1 MMDSYEQVMSKQY
14 GGSHYKGHKIQPW
27 EIWEAYDMNGWEAS
41 ALKYL
46 LRHKYKGDSIGDLM
60 KAKHNI
66 EYLIAREERKQRV
79 QNQTSEGQSAKVIEN
94 IVQKLRPSEISTA
107 KAPAESSR
115 TAWRGASDHDD
126 DAPLGI

>member
-1 MMDSYEQVMSKQY
+1 MDNYQEVMSKQY

-66 EYLIAREERKQRV
+66 EYLIAKEERKQRV
-79 QNQTSEGQSAKVIEN
+79 QNQTHEGQSAKVIES
-94 IVQKLRPSEISTA
+94 IIHQLRSGSVSTA
-107 KAPAESSR
+107 ETPASASR
-115 TAWRGASDHDD
+115 TPWRGASDHDY

>member
-1 MMDSYEQVMSKQY
+1 MDSYEQVMSKQY

-66 EYLIAREERKQRV
+66 EYLIAKEERKQRV

>member
-1 MMDSYEQVMSKQY
+1 MDTYEEVMSKQY

-46 LRHKYKGDSIGDLM
+46 LRHKYKGDPIGDLM

-66 EYLIAREERKQRV
+66 EYLLAKEERKQRV
-79 QNQTSEGQSAKVIEN
+79 QNQTYEGQSAKVIEN
-94 IVQKLRPSEISTA
+94 VVHQLRSGSVSTA
-107 KAPAESSR
+107 EIPATASR
-115 TAWRGASDHDD
+115 TPWRGASDYDN
-126 DAPLGI
+126 DAALGI

>member
-66 EYLIAREERKQRV
+66 EYLIAKEERKQRV

>member
-115 TAWRGASDHDD
+115 TAWRGTSDHDD

>member
-14 GGSHYKGHKIQPW
+14 GGSHYKGHTIQPW

-79 QNQTSEGQSAKVIEN
+79 QNQTHEGQSAKVFEGI
-94 IVQKLRPSEISTA
+94 IRDLRTSESSPAEASEIAS
-107 KAPAESSR
+107 KAI
-115 TAWRGASDHDD
+115 WRRASNYDD

>member
-79 QNQTSEGQSAKVIEN
+79 QNQASEGQSAKVIEN
-94 IVQKLRPSEISTA
+94 IVQKLRPSEISIA

>member
-14 GGSHYKGHKIQPW
+14 GGSHYKGHSIQPW

-66 EYLIAREERKQRV
+66 EYLIAKEERKQRV
-79 QNQTSEGQSAKVIEN
+79 QNQASEGQSAKVFEN
-94 IVQKLRPSEISTA
+94 IVRELRSSEISPTEA
-107 KAPAESSR
+107 SEIASKGI
-115 TAWRGASDHDD
+115 WRRASNYDD

>member
-1 MMDSYEQVMSKQY
+1 MDSYEQVMSKQY

>member
-1 MMDSYEQVMSKQY
+1 MDSYEQVMSKQY

-107 KAPAESSR
+107 KASAESSR
-115 TAWRGASDHDD
+115 TAWRGASDYDD

>member
-1 MMDSYEQVMSKQY
+1 MDNYQEVMSKQY

-46 LRHKYKGDSIGDLM
+46 LRHKYKGDSMGDLM

-66 EYLIAREERKQRV
+66 EYLIAKEERKQRV
-79 QNQTSEGQSAKVIEN
+79 QNQTNEGQSAKVIES
-94 IVQKLRPSEISTA
+94 VVHQLRSGSVSTA
-107 KAPAESSR
+107 ETPASTSR
-115 TAWRGASDHDD
+115 TPWRGAFDHDY

>member
-1 MMDSYEQVMSKQY
+1 MDSYEQVMNKQY

-66 EYLIAREERKQRV
+66 EYLIAKEERKQRV
-79 QNQTSEGQSAKVIEN
+79 QNQTNEGQSAKVIESV
-94 IVQKLRPSEISTA
+94 IHQLRSSTISTEETSS
-107 KAPAESSR
+107 PASR
-115 TAWRGASDHDD
+115 TAWRGASDHDY

>member
-79 QNQTSEGQSAKVIEN
+79 QNQASEGQSAKVIEN

-107 KAPAESSR
+107 KAPAESGR

>member
-1 MMDSYEQVMSKQY
+1 MDSYEQVMSKQY

-79 QNQTSEGQSAKVIEN
+79 QNQASEGQSAKVFEN
-94 IVQKLRPSEISTA
+94 IVQKLRPSEISPA

-115 TAWRGASDHDD
+115 TTWRRTSNYDD

>member
-1 MMDSYEQVMSKQY
+1 MDNYQEVMSKQY

-66 EYLIAREERKQRV
+66 EYLIAKEERKQRV
-79 QNQTSEGQSAKVIEN
+79 QNQTHEGQSAKVIES
-94 IVQKLRPSEISTA
+94 VVHQLRSSSVSTA
-107 KAPAESSR
+107 ETPASASR
-115 TAWRGASDHDD
+115 TPWRGASDHDY

>member
-1 MMDSYEQVMSKQY
+1 MDSYEQVMSKQY

-27 EIWEAYDMNGWEAS
+27 EIWEAYNMNGWEAS

>member
-1 MMDSYEQVMSKQY
+1 MDSYEEVMSKQY

-46 LRHKYKGDSIGDLM
+46 LRHKYKGDSMGDLM

-66 EYLIAREERKQRV
+66 EYLMAKEERKQRV
-79 QNQTSEGQSAKVIEN
+79 QNQTHEGQSAKVIES
-94 IVQKLRPSEISTA
+94 IIHQLRSGSVSITET
-107 KAPAESSR
+107 PASANR
-115 TAWRGASDHDD
+115 TPWRGASDYDD

>member
-1 MMDSYEQVMSKQY
+1 MDSYEEVMSKQY
-14 GGSHYKGHKIQPW
+14 GGSHYKGHGIQPW

-46 LRHKYKGDSIGDLM
+46 LRHKYKGNSLGDLM

-94 IVQKLRPSEISTA
+94 VVQNLRPSPISIAEVPA
-107 KAPAESSR
+107 KPSR
-115 TAWRGASDHDD
+115 TPWRGASDYDD
-126 DAPLGI
+126 DAALGI

>member
-1 MMDSYEQVMSKQY
+1 MDNYEEVMSKQY

-46 LRHKYKGDSIGDLM
+46 LRHKYKGDPIGDLM

-66 EYLIAREERKQRV
+66 EYLIAKEERKQRV
-79 QNQTSEGQSAKVIEN
+79 QNQTSEGQPSKVIEN
-94 IVQKLRPSEISTA
+94 IVHQLRPSSISIA
-107 KAPAESSR
+107 EVPAESSR
-115 TAWRGASDHDD
+115 TSWRRASDYDN
-126 DAPLGI
+126 DAALGV

>member
-1 MMDSYEQVMSKQY
+1 MDNYQEVMSKQY

-46 LRHKYKGDSIGDLM
+46 LRHKYKGDSMGDLM

-66 EYLIAREERKQRV
+66 EYLIAKEERKQRV
-79 QNQTSEGQSAKVIEN
+79 QNQTHEGQSAKVIES
-94 IVQKLRPSEISTA
+94 VVHQLRSGSVSTA
-107 KAPAESSR
+107 ETPASASR
-115 TAWRGASDHDD
+115 TPWRGASDHDY

>member
-1 MMDSYEQVMSKQY
+1 MMSKYEEVMNKQY
-14 GGSHYKGHKIQPW
+14 GGSHYKGHTIQPW
-27 EIWEAYDMNGWEAS
+27 EIWESYDMNGWEAS

-66 EYLIAREERKQRV
+66 EYLIAREERKQNV
-79 QNQTSEGQSAKVIEN
+79 QNQTHEGQSAKVIES
-94 IVQKLRPSEISTA
+94 VVHQLRTSTSSTEETPA
-107 KAPAESSR
+107 KTSR
-115 TAWRGASDHDD
+115 TPWRGASDYDD

>member
-66 EYLIAREERKQRV
+66 EYLIAKEERKQRV

-94 IVQKLRPSEISTA
+94 IVQKLRPSEISTT

>member
-1 MMDSYEQVMSKQY
+1 MDSYEEVMSKQY

-46 LRHKYKGDSIGDLM
+46 LRHKYKGDPMGDLM

-66 EYLIAREERKQRV
+66 EYLMAKEERKQRV
-79 QNQTSEGQSAKVIEN
+79 QNQTHEGQSAKVIES
-94 IVQKLRPSEISTA
+94 IVHQLRSGSVSITET
-107 KAPAESSR
+107 PASASR
-115 TAWRGASDHDD
+115 TPWRGASDHDY

>member
-1 MMDSYEQVMSKQY
+1 MDNYQEVMSKQY

-46 LRHKYKGDSIGDLM
+46 LRHKYKGDSTGDLM

-66 EYLIAREERKQRV
+66 EYLIAKEERKQRV
-79 QNQTSEGQSAKVIEN
+79 QNQTNEGQSAKVIES
-94 IVQKLRPSEISTA
+94 VVHQLRSGSVSTA
-107 KAPAESSR
+107 ETPPSASR
-115 TAWRGASDHDD
+115 TPWRGTSDHDY